1 MQDMWRQ
8 FAQTGSVADYLK
20 YKEQERQQALDSCAH
35 NAFIGYE
42 NYNQGACDKGTNKRG
57 RVIV

>member
-1 MQDMWRQ
+1 MQDLWRQ

-20 YKEQERQQALDSCAH
+20 YKEQERQQAQDSCAR

-42 NYNQGACDKGTNKRG
+42 NYNQGACDKGTNNG
-57 RVIV
+57 GE